1 MNFPFAA
8 DTAHEGSSLRP
19 SGGWPKPLRVWS
31 TSDRIVGDDDAR
43 RPRVHGPVQPVVRGR
58 YHLARVDRS
67 ALMDSWIWFIPLL
80 PEDTRLWLISV
91 LPCSL
96 GGRCR

>member
-1 MNFPFAA
+1 
-8 DTAHEGSSLRP
+8 
-19 SGGWPKPLRVWS
+19 
-31 TSDRIVGDDDAR
+31 
-43 RPRVHGPVQPVVRGR
+43 
-58 YHLARVDRS
+58 
-67 ALMDSWIWFIPLL
+67 MDSWIWFIPFL